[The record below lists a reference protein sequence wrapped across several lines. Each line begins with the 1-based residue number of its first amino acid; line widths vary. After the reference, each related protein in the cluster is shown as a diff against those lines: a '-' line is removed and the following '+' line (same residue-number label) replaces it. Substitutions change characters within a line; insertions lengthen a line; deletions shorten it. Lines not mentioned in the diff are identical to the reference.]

1 MLVDSLKE
9 LEAAEDARAG
19 DVTLAEIASRLSE
32 FADEDYALD
41 DRLLGSL
48 KENETRRREG
58 TETPDEDFSIKRE
71 VREAIRREGMK
82 ETGEFRGS
90 DERE

>member
-48 KENETRRREG
+48 KENEARRSEG
-58 TETPDEDFSIKRE
+58 TETPEEDFSIKRE

>member
-48 KENETRRREG
+48 KENETRRGEG
-58 TETPDEDFSIKRE
+58 SETPEEDFSIKRE
-71 VREAIRREGMK
+71 VRERQ
-82 ETGEFRGS
+82 S
-90 DERE
+90 SER